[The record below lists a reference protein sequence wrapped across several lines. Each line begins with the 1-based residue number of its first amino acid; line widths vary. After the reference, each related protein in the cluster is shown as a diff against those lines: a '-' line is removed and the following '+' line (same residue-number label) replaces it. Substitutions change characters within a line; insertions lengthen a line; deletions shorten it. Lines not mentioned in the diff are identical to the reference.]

1 MMVRYSTS
9 SVNGRSERESGTN
22 VLFKTWLV
30 SRSATA
36 LVDRAVAEA
45 GLNADE
51 FAIYSVLR
59 VGPVTP
65 TELATWMAS
74 PPTTISSS
82 IKRLE
87 ARGHVTREANPDDRR
102 SYRLALTTAG
112 RRAHQRAHELFLP
125 ALEAVEAALGK
136 SEASAMRS
144 LDSLRAALDTVR
156 SSTDAQ

>member
-1 MMVRYSTS
+1 MAPVEDRTPK
-9 SVNGRSERESGTN
+9 EN

-36 LVDRAVAEA
+36 LVDSAVAEA
-45 GLNADE
+45 GLTADE

-65 TELATWMAS
+65 TELATWMAA

-87 ARGHVTREANPDDRR
+87 SRGHVKRAANPEDRR
-102 SYRLALTTAG
+102 SYRLALTAAG
-112 RRAHQRAHELFLP
+112 VRAHQHAQELYLP
-125 ALEAVEAALGK
+125 VLEMVESLLGR
-136 SEASAMRS
+136 SEAGVMRS
-144 LDSLRAALDTVR
+144 LDGLRDALDEARSR
-156 SSTDAQ
+156 SS